1 MSVLV
6 IEMKKTEHNPSFL
19 KQLEEVEDILY
30 FPLNSDNNH
39 TFNKWDEL
47 IDAID
52 NSTKVIT
59 LI

>member
-6 IEMKKTEHNPSFL
+6 IEMKKTEHNSSFL